1 MMKVI
6 LEFDSKSDNAQVIC
20 LAVRAEDVYLLID
33 HLLDQLAEWIDE
45 NPSDEQGKAFAKTRR
60 WLCDEIFDRGLY
72 QSTPKKAVSV
82 DRAGN
87 PLARPNKR
95 DCVQN
100 LTRE

>member
-1 MMKVI
+1 MKVI
-6 LEFDSKSDNAQVIC
+6 LEFDSKLDEAHVIH
-20 LAVRAEDVYLLID
+20 LAVHAQSVYHLID
-33 HLLDQLAEWIDE
+33 HLLDQLAERIDE
-45 NPSDEQGKAFAKTRR
+45 NPSDEEGKAFAKTRR

-72 QSTPKKAVSV
+72 PSKPEKAVSV

-87 PLARPNKR
+87 PLARPKNR